1 MLNIYRLKGGNKMKS
16 RKRRRRKRR
25 KRKRGMNRGAVKV
38 IHLVDGEQ
46 KNR

>member
-1 MLNIYRLKGGNKMKS
+1 MLHIYRLKGGNKMKS

-25 KRKRGMNRGAVKV
+25 KRGMNRGVVKV

-46 KNR
+46 KSR